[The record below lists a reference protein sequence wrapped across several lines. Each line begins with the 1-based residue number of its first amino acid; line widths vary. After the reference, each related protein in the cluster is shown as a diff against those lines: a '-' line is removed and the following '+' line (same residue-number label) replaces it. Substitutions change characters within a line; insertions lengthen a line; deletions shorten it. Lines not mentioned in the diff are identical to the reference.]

1 MSGKNNLQGNN
12 KQNTV
17 IALLLASFIMGYIDI
32 IGAAMGYVQKDF
44 SLSEIL
50 TKLLPTSV
58 FIWFFLLSVP
68 ISVLQKSFGI
78 KRILNIGLLLTGI
91 SMFIP
96 IIHYSYASM
105 IISFILLG
113 IGNTILQVT
122 INPMFHLITDQSKYA
137 SYLSLSQLI
146 KSLSSLVG
154 PLLTV
159 WIATWLGLWR
169 YTFLIFGLTS
179 GIMAIWFYF
188 IQSPSRIIVNKSGRK
203 NSPFSLLRHRYVTL
217 MVLGIFLIV
226 GLDVGLN
233 TTIFSYFSRLFNL
246 GTNEAVKTI
255 SIYFLAKILGTFA
268 GAILLR
274 KINPSVFFKFAS
286 AILVIFIVLFIFS
299 GSAVQSKVYLFC
311 IGFFAANI
319 FPLIFSLT
327 IQKFP
332 DYLEE
337 LSGLMIMSVSG
348 GAIIPPIMGIL
359 SDYFGFRISLS
370 VLLICGIYLVLI
382 SNIKVRTIRETAI

>member
-1 MSGKNNLQGNN
+1 
-12 KQNTV
+12 
-17 IALLLASFIMGYIDI
+17 MGYIDI

-44 SLSEIL
+44 SLSETL

-68 ISVLQKSFGI
+68 ISVVQKSFGI
-78 KRILNIGLLLTGI
+78 KRILNIGLLITGI

-105 IISFILLG
+105 IFSFILLG

-122 INPMFHLITDQSKYA
+122 INPMFHLISDQSKFA

-146 KSLSSLVG
+146 KSLSSLFG

-159 WIATWLGLWR
+159 WVAAYLGLWR

-179 GIMAIWFYF
+179 GVMAIWFYF
-188 IQSPSRIIVNKSGRK
+188 IKSPSRIIVNKSSSPK
-203 NSPFSLLRHRYVTL
+203 SPFSLLRKRYVFL

-233 TTIFSYFSRLFNL
+233 TTIFAYFSRLFNL

-274 KINPSVFFKFAS
+274 KINPSTFFRFTS
-286 AILVIFIVLFIFS
+286 AILVIFILLFIFS
-299 GSAVQSKVYLFC
+299 GSAAQSKVYLFC
-311 IGFFAANI
+311 IGFCAANI
-319 FPLIFSLT
+319 FPIIFSLT

-359 SDYFGFRISLS
+359 SDNFGFRISLS
-370 VLLICGIYLVLI
+370 VLLICGIYLVFI
-382 SNIKVRTIRETAI
+382 SSIRVRTLKT

>member
-1 MSGKNNLQGNN
+1 
-12 KQNTV
+12 
-17 IALLLASFIMGYIDI
+17 
-32 IGAAMGYVQKDF
+32 MGYVQKDF
-44 SLSEIL
+44 LLSETL

-68 ISVLQKSFGI
+68 ISVVQKSFGI
-78 KRILNIGLLLTGI
+78 KRILNLGLLITGV
-91 SMFIP
+91 SMIIP

-105 IISFILLG
+105 IVSFILLG

-122 INPMFHLITDQSKYA
+122 VNPMFHLITDQSKYA

-146 KSLSSLVG
+146 KSVSSLVG

-159 WIATWLGLWR
+159 WIASYFGLWR
-169 YTFLIFGLTS
+169 YTFLIFGLSS
-179 GIMAIWFYF
+179 GLMAIWFYF
-188 IQSPSRIIVNKSGRK
+188 IKSPPRTIVNKSPGPK
-203 NSPFSLLRHRYVTL
+203 SPFNLLKNRYVSL

-233 TTIFSYFSRLFNL
+233 TTISTYFIRLFNF

-274 KINPSVFFKFAS
+274 KINPSTFFRFSS
-286 AILVIFIVLFIFS
+286 AMLMILLLLFIFS
-299 GSAVQSKVYLFC
+299 GSATSSKVYLFS

-319 FPLIFSLT
+319 FPLIFSFT

-332 DYLEE
+332 GYLEE

-348 GAIIPPIMGIL
+348 GAIIPPIMGIV
-359 SDYFGFRISLS
+359 SDNFGFRISLM
-370 VLLICGIYLVLI
+370 VLLLCGIYLVIL
-382 SNIKVRTIRETAI
+382 STIRGRTSPGISHNI